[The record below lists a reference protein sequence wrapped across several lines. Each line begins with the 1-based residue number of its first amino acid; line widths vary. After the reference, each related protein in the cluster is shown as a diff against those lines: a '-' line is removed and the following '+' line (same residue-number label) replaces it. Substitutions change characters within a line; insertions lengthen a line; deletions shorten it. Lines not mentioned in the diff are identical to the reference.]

1 MFGFIA
7 EDFSLVDELKKT
19 TQEKARRGA
28 CANHYQLTGRAN
40 SSRCEREKG
49 VGWEI
54 LNQLTPQRA
63 NDKGT
68 LCIL

>member
-1 MFGFIA
+1 MK
-7 EDFSLVDELKKT
+7 SKKT

-28 CANHYQLTGRAN
+28 CADSLPINKMGKQLKVR
-40 SSRCEREKG
+40 REKG
-49 VGWEI
+49 VAWEI